1 MIIAP
6 RDGCKTDPRIFRR
19 VFVYA
24 CVRALQRLP
33 GVLFSFSAS
42 GGVFYRVLQPSRGSY
57 YGNRLIFSLLCCY
70 HPLGSLVVQGT
81 EQLLKTIIAGNQL
94 LNDYRP
100 ARWLQNRSSNF
111 SSGVC
116 LCLCSSAST
125 PTGSVFSFSVS
136 GGVFYRVLQPS
147 RGSYYGNR
155 LIFSLLFCYHPLG
168 SPVV

>member
-1 MIIAP
+1 MCCFP
-6 RDGCKTDPRIFRR
+6 FLLT
-19 VFVYA
+19 
-24 CVRALQRLP
+24 
-33 GVLFSFSAS
+33 

-100 ARWLQNRSSNF
+100 ARWLQNGSSNF

-125 PTGSVFSFSVS
+125 PTGMCCLPFLLT
-136 GGVFYRVLQPS
+136 GGVFYGVLQPS
-147 RGSYYGNR
+147 RGSCYGNR
-155 LIFSLLFCYHPLG
+155 LIFSLLCCYHPLG
-168 SPVV
+168 SLVVQGTEQLLKTIIAGNQLLNDYRPARRLQNVAE